1 MALKKRSVPLLG
13 LDISS
18 TAVKLLEI
26 SQRAKRHRVESYA
39 VEPLP
44 PNAVVERTI
53 NDVQAVGD
61 AIKRAVR
68 RAGTR
73 AKQVAVAVAGSAV
86 ITKVISLP
94 SGLTDAELASQIEL
108 EADQYIPFPIEEVSL
123 DYVVLGPSDKNPQM
137 IDVLLAAS
145 RSENVDARVEAI
157 ELAGLTVGMV
167 DVEAY
172 ALEAAFSLVAPQLP
186 GGGKGTIAVVD
197 IGASMTTLNVLHSF
211 KTVYTREQIFGGKHL
226 TEAIQQRYGL
236 SFEEAGKA
244 KKLGGLPDEYS
255 SEVLQPFKESM
266 AQQVSR
272 SLQFFFSASQYTRVD
287 QIVIAGGCANIPGIA
302 ALIEAKTGIRTF
314 PANPFA
320 EMALAPR
327 INAQAL
333 SNDAPAMMIACGL
346 ALRHLVDLPHVN
358 LLPWR
363 EALRRE
369 RQKRFIVTLAA
380 SVALTGGVFYLVHDY
395 MDTLI
400 RQQQGRNEFL
410 QQEIVRVEKRIKE
423 VNNLEAEKAR
433 LLARMN
439 VIQELR
445 ASRPQVVHV
454 FDELVRAIPD
464 GVYLTR
470 ITRDRQTLTLEG
482 IAESNARVSALMDR
496 LDRSKWFADP
506 KLTVVQSAERE
517 KVRTNSFVVAV
528 TILSKPKAGAETAVL
543 DAGEGAV
550 K

>member
-1 MALKKRSVPLLG
+1 VAIQKRSAPLLG

-18 TAVKLLEI
+18 TAVKLLEV
-26 SQRAKRHRVESYA
+26 SQRAKRYRVESYA

-53 NDVQAVGD
+53 NDVEAVGE
-61 AIKRAVR
+61 AIKRAAR
-68 RAGTR
+68 RAGSR
-73 AKQVAVAVAGSAV
+73 LKHAAVAVAGSAV

-94 SGLTDAELASQIEL
+94 SGLTDTELASQIEL

-123 DYVVLGPSDKNPQM
+123 DYVVLGTSEKNPQM
-137 IDVLLAAS
+137 VDVLLAAS
-145 RSENVDARVEAI
+145 RSENVDARVEAM
-157 ELAGLTVGMV
+157 ELAGLDVALV

-172 ALEAAFSLVAPQLP
+172 ALEAAFALIAPQLP
-186 GGGKGTIAVVD
+186 AGGKGTIAMVD
-197 IGASMTTLNVLHSF
+197 IGAGMTTLNVLHNF

-244 KKLGGLPDEYS
+244 KKLGGLPDEYA

-302 ALIEAKTGIRTF
+302 GLIEAKTGIRTF
-314 PANPFA
+314 LANPFA

-346 ALRHLVDLPHVN
+346 AMRHLVDLPHIN

-363 EALRRE
+363 EALRKE
-369 RQKRFIVTLAA
+369 RQKRFVATLAA
-380 SVALTGGVFYLVHDY
+380 SLALTGGAFYLAHDY
-395 MDTLI
+395 MNSLI
-400 RQQQGRNEFL
+400 EAQQARNQFL
-410 QQEIVRVEKRIKE
+410 QDEIVKVDKRIKE
-423 VNNLEAEKAR
+423 VDRLEAEKAR

-439 VIQELR
+439 IIQELR

-464 GVYLTR
+464 GVY
-470 ITRDRQTLTLEG
+470 ITKVARNGQILTLEG
-482 IAESNARVSALMDR
+482 VAESNARVSALMNR
-496 LDRSKWFADP
+496 LDRSAWFADP
-506 KLTVVQSAERE
+506 KLDVVQSAERE
-517 KVRTNSFVVAV
+517 KLRTNSFVVAV
-528 TILSKPKAGAETAVL
+528 TVEAQPKAGVEGKKAS
-543 DAGEGAV
+543 AGDGGGA
-550 K
+550 

>member
-1 MALKKRSVPLLG
+1 VALKKRSTPLLG

-18 TAVKLLEI
+18 TAVKLLEV
-26 SQRAKRHRVESYA
+26 SQRAKRYRVESYA

-53 NDVQAVGD
+53 NDVEAVGE

-73 AKQVAVAVAGSAV
+73 TRYAAVAVAGSAV

-123 DYVVLGPSDKNPQM
+123 DYVVLGPSEKNPQM
-137 IDVLLAAS
+137 VDVLLAAS
-145 RSENVDARVEAI
+145 RSENVDARVEAL
-157 ELAGLTVGMV
+157 ELAGLDVALV

-172 ALEAAFSLVAPQLP
+172 ALEAAFALIAPQLP
-186 GGGKGTIAVVD
+186 AAGKGTIAMVD
-197 IGASMTTLNVLHSF
+197 IGASMTTLNVLHNF

-287 QIVIAGGCANIPGIA
+287 QIVIAGGCANIPGIT
-302 ALIEAKTGIRTF
+302 ALVEAKTGIRTF
-314 PANPFA
+314 VANPFA

-363 EALRRE
+363 EALRKE
-369 RQKRFIVTLAA
+369 QQKRFIITLVA
-380 SVALTGGVFYLVHDY
+380 SVALTGGAFYLVHNY
-395 MDTLI
+395 MDSLI
-400 RQQQGRNEFL
+400 ARQQDRNQFL
-410 QQEIVRVEKRIKE
+410 QAEIAKVDKRIKE
-423 VNNLEAEKAR
+423 VQSLEAEKAR

-439 VIQELR
+439 IIQELR
-445 ASRPQVVHV
+445 ASRPQVVHL

-470 ITRDRQTLTLEG
+470 VSRTGRTLTLTG
-482 IAESNARVSALMDR
+482 VAESNARVSELMNR
-496 LDRSKWFADP
+496 LDRSPWFADP
-506 KLTVVQSAERE
+506 KLDVVRSAERA
-517 KVRTNSFVVAV
+517 KLRTNSFVVAV
-528 TILSKPKAGAETAVL
+528 TALAQPKKNAEEKAGTTE
-543 DAGEGAV
+543 EGGGA
-550 K
+550 